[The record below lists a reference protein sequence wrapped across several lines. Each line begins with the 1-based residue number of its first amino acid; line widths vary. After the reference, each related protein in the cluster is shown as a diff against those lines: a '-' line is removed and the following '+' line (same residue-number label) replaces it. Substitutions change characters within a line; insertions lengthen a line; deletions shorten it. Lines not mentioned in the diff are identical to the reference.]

1 VSAAQV
7 VSGYPGGPAVLAA
20 AQKVEQADSGAI
32 TAAAE
37 RLSKAGTSMG
47 TNGTGVSD
55 AVKTLDDAWQGASAD
70 QFVSYM
76 SRFSAAGTAAGESLT
91 KAGGALSKVATAI
104 DEAKHFVST
113 RCEQVISEV
122 KRYVQRNPDVTD
134 DQYKAAI
141 TPITTAAATDIE
153 NKLKETEEA
162 LKAAVTEL
170 QAAANPSARYT
181 DIPDPGTQPFIP
193 APGKAVVWDPTPQ
206 QSPQQTTAQS
216 AQASNA
222 AAATPGAGHSSGGSG
237 GGGHSGGSGGGGG
250 GMGSSG
256 APPAGPV
263 PGNVQDWIKQA
274 QEILRANGINVPDA
288 DVPKIWAIIQHES
301 GGNPHAINNWD
312 CVPLDTMI
320 MTNHGW
326 LKHDEVRIGDR
337 TIGYNPSTG
346 HSEWTTITRVVHHV
360 DAPLVR
366 IGNSRWHATTTPNH
380 RWLNLPRI
388 TLRRDDL
395 PEVCPECGWVSRS
408 VEQAKTGV
416 AVHRRKA
423 HGIIP
428 PKAKST
434 YAAEAEFVQTKDL
447 RSRDRIVL
455 AAPADT
461 GGQLDITVREAAI
474 LGWIAGDGYVETRRH
489 RPTMSIAQSK
499 PEMVEKLRRLL
510 DDVPHAVYIDDR
522 GGCGPRHQFRLDHA
536 YASDLVKRAG
546 HPRADAVNQVL
557 AMSTGQRDAWL
568 EALTDAEG
576 TRYSRPGYTKPQVVI
591 YQAPGNV
598 LEAAT
603 MAIYL
608 SGARPRVLHVNRSA
622 QHAGWSPEAMV
633 RGNTA
638 VVTNAFLRHE
648 DAGRGDVWCVT
659 TGLGTWTAREDDH
672 IFLTGNSNAAKGTPS
687 KGLMQCI
694 DPTFNSY
701 KLPGHGDIWNPV
713 DNICAGVNYA
723 ISRYGS
729 LDNVPG
735 IKAMSGGGA
744 YRGY

>member
-104 DEAKHFVST
+104 DEAKHFVAT

-122 KRYVQRNPDVTD
+122 KRYVQRNSDATD

-181 DIPDPGTQPFIP
+181 DIPDPGTQPFTP

-222 AAATPGAGHSSGGSG
+222 AAATPGAGHSSGSAG
-237 GGGHSGGSGGGGG
+237 GGGHSGGGGGGGGG

-312 CVPLDTMI
+312 
-320 MTNHGW
+320 
-326 LKHDEVRIGDR
+326 
-337 TIGYNPSTG
+337 
-346 HSEWTTITRVVHHV
+346 
-360 DAPLVR
+360 
-366 IGNSRWHATTTPNH
+366 
-380 RWLNLPRI
+380 
-388 TLRRDDL
+388 
-395 PEVCPECGWVSRS
+395 
-408 VEQAKTGV
+408 
-416 AVHRRKA
+416 
-423 HGIIP
+423 
-428 PKAKST
+428 
-434 YAAEAEFVQTKDL
+434 
-447 RSRDRIVL
+447 
-455 AAPADT
+455 
-461 GGQLDITVREAAI
+461 
-474 LGWIAGDGYVETRRH
+474 
-489 RPTMSIAQSK
+489 
-499 PEMVEKLRRLL
+499 
-510 DDVPHAVYIDDR
+510 
-522 GGCGPRHQFRLDHA
+522 
-536 YASDLVKRAG
+536 
-546 HPRADAVNQVL
+546 
-557 AMSTGQRDAWL
+557 
-568 EALTDAEG
+568 
-576 TRYSRPGYTKPQVVI
+576 
-591 YQAPGNV
+591 
-598 LEAAT
+598 
-603 MAIYL
+603 
-608 SGARPRVLHVNRSA
+608 
-622 QHAGWSPEAMV
+622 
-633 RGNTA
+633 
-638 VVTNAFLRHE
+638 
-648 DAGRGDVWCVT
+648 
-659 TGLGTWTAREDDH
+659 
-672 IFLTGNSNAAKGTPS
+672 SNAAKGTPS

-723 ISRYGS
+723 VSRYGS